1 MVNRDTQSYFLPQ
14 KRLSIEE
21 VKIEYEN
28 FLNSN
33 THITV
38 LDSINVMIL
47 ILNKQRQIVFANKA
61 YLKRL
66 GLDDISYILGKTPG
80 ESVNCKNIYETDS
93 ICGTT
98 EACQT
103 CDVSNMIIKCMN
115 LNTEVEGEATIVS
128 NLHNLNNTL
137 NLFGKVVPMEIED
150 NQLYLISFVDATD
163 TVMKRTMERIFFH
176 DITNIVGAI
185 RGLLSLLKED
195 IPGSFREEIDLVES
209 MFLNL
214 MDEID
219 SQKQVM
225 SAESGELVPNITE
238 FASMAVLKSIKNL
251 YKGYGM
257 LENKTIEIDS
267 KSINIIVENDIS
279 LLKRVVG
286 NMVKN
291 ALEATKI
298 NCKVEIGCFETDD
311 NCLQYWVKNREFIP
325 LDIQCKIF
333 DRSFSTKGFNRGL
346 GTYSIKLLGEKYLKG
361 TVGFS
366 SDLEEGTC
374 FYIKIPMLSV

>member
-1 MVNRDTQSYFLPQ
+1 MVNIDTQSYFLQ
-14 KRLSIEE
+14 QERLSIEE
-21 VKIEYEN
+21 VKIQYEN
-28 FLNSN
+28 FLKSD
-33 THITV
+33 THITI

-66 GLDDISYILGKTPG
+66 GLEEISYILGKTPG

-150 NQLYLISFVDATD
+150 NQLYLVSFVDATD

-185 RGLLSLLKED
+185 RGLLSLLKD
-195 IPGSFREEIDLVES
+195 DVPNSFKEEINLVEN

-219 SQKQVM
+219 SQKQVL
-225 SAESGELVPNITE
+225 SAENGELVLNITE
-238 FASMAVLKSIKNL
+238 FASMAVLKSVKNL

-311 NCLQYWVKNREFIP
+311 NYLQYWVKNKEFIP

-333 DRSFSTKGFNRGL
+333 DRSFSTKGLNRGL

-366 SDLEEGTC
+366 SDLEEGTS